1 MKKEDRN
8 SFKRLQEIITDSIS
22 NRIGEKSEIT
32 SDIIDELINQFN
44 CSSTNINAKIAL
56 KNLNDYVVNN
66 IVNSENDHDL
76 FDNSFRIN
84 GFGQHI
90 FGSVRNIYK
99 IIDNVYYTLDDM
111 CIDFSDILISM
122 CTELNLDIV
131 LSDSTIHFICA
142 LLVDVGYNGL
152 INVDVR
158 MYQHARNIINDV
170 QYIIDYIIN
179 KYECTYIAKYK
190 DIVDIISYTT
200 FDKNNIID
208 AINYIRYEKNKN
220 TDDELNKLND
230 IDSLFENN

>member
-44 CSSTNINAKIAL
+44 CSSTKINAKIAL
-56 KNLNDYVVNN
+56 KNLNEYVVNN
-66 IVNSENDHDL
+66 IISSDNDHDL
-76 FDNSFRIN
+76 FDESFKIN

-90 FGSVRNIYK
+90 FGSVRNIYH
-99 IIDNVYYTLDDM
+99 ITDDIYYTLDNM
-111 CIDFSDILISM
+111 YIDFSKVLMSM
-122 CTELNLDIV
+122 CTELNLDII
-131 LSDSTIHFICA
+131 LSDSTIKFICA
-142 LLVDVGYNGL
+142 LLVDVRYNGL

-158 MYQHARNIINDV
+158 MYQHARNIINDM
-170 QYIIDYIIN
+170 QYIIDYIISN
-179 KYECTYIAKYK
+179 YNII
-190 DIVDIISYTT
+190 DSVIDIINYTT
-200 FDKNNIID
+200 FDKNNIIE

-230 IDSLFENN
+230 VDSLFENN

>member
-44 CSSTNINAKIAL
+44 CSSTKINAKIAL
-56 KNLNDYVVNN
+56 KNLNEYVVNN
-66 IVNSENDHDL
+66 IISSDNDHDL
-76 FDNSFRIN
+76 FDESFKIN

-90 FGSVRNIYK
+90 FGSVRNIYH
-99 IIDNVYYTLDDM
+99 ITDDIYYTLDNM
-111 CIDFSDILISM
+111 YIDFSKVLMSM
-122 CTELNLDIV
+122 CTELNLDII
-131 LSDSTIHFICA
+131 LSDSTIKFICA
-142 LLVDVGYNGL
+142 LLVDVRYNGL

-158 MYQHARNIINDV
+158 MYQHARNIINDM
-170 QYIIDYIIN
+170 QYIIDYIISN
-179 KYECTYIAKYK
+179 YNII
-190 DIVDIISYTT
+190 DSVIDIINYTT

-220 TDDELNKLND
+220 TDDELNNIND

>member
-8 SFKRLQEIITDSIS
+8 SFKRMQDVIADSIN
-22 NRIGEKSEIT
+22 NRIGDKSEIT

-44 CSSTNINAKIAL
+44 CSSTKINAKIAL
-56 KNLNDYVVNN
+56 KNLNEYVVNN
-66 IVNSENDHDL
+66 IISSYNDHDL
-76 FDNSFRIN
+76 FDESFKIN

-90 FGSVRNIYK
+90 FGSVRNIYH
-99 IIDNVYYTLDDM
+99 ITDDIYYTLDNM
-111 CIDFSDILISM
+111 YIDFSKVLMSM
-122 CTELNLDIV
+122 CTELNLDII
-131 LSDSTIHFICA
+131 LSDSTIKFICA
-142 LLVDVGYNGL
+142 LLVDVRYNGL

-170 QYIIDYIIN
+170 QYIIDYIISN
-179 KYECTYIAKYK
+179 YNII
-190 DIVDIISYTT
+190 DSVIDIINYTT

-220 TDDELNKLND
+220 TDDELNNIND